1 MTHSVLC
8 ACETKLCNC
17 ILMWFLLRIGIPESD
32 LCSCNCYSIIFES
45 YDLFKTPTIFSLLVV
60 IVFSAFYCLSLMHV
74 FRTDL
79 YDAES
84 K

>member
-32 LCSCNCYSIIFES
+32 LCSCNCFMISS
-45 YDLFKTPTIFSLLVV
+45 KPQLFFSLLVV

-79 YDAES
+79 YDVES